1 MKNEVMVKEVKFE
14 GANLL
19 ATEKDGK
26 VYVGVSAVCSGIGFS
41 KSQKDNQVQKI
52 KTDFVISKGCFKF
65 QAGIFDRDNEAL
77 GLELDYL
84 PLWLA
89 KINITPSIIEE
100 NPKLAEN
107 LVIYQLKVKDVL
119 AKAFIKNEFKAPT
132 TLKEALMLA
141 LEQQEKIEQL
151 ELENKTKE
159 VKLVEQAPKVEFAD
173 KLLKSKCDILI
184 SDFAKVMADENLAIG
199 SKRLFTYLRDKK
211 YIYNDRGSNKPYQI
225 YVDKGYFKL
234 KENLINSAFKDFVTY
249 TTLISPSG
257 QVWLYNK
264 LKEEEQFKK

>member
-1 MKNEVMVKEVKFE
+1 MNEVMVREVNFE

-26 VYVGVSAVCSGIGFS
+26 IYVGISAICKGIGFS
-41 KSQKDNQVQKI
+41 KSQKDTQVQKV

-65 QAGIFDRDNEAL
+65 QAGIFDKDNEAL
-77 GLELDYL
+77 GLDLDYL

-89 KINITPSIIEE
+89 KINITQTIIEE

-107 LVIYQLKVKDVL
+107 LVTYQLKAKDVL
-119 AKAFIKNEFKAPT
+119 ANAFIKNQFKAPT
-132 TLKEALMLA
+132 TLKEALILA

-151 ELENKTKE
+151 ELESKIKDE
-159 VKLVEQAPKVEFAD
+159 KLIEQAPKVEFAD
-173 KLLKSKCDILI
+173 KILKSKANVLVG
-184 SDFAKVMADENLAIG
+184 DFAKVLCDEGFNIG
-199 SKRLFTYLRDKK
+199 EGRLFTWLRNNKILYK
-211 YIYNDRGSNKPYQI
+211 ENGHNKPYQA
-225 YVDKGYFKL
+225 YVDRGYFTC
-234 KENLINSAFKDFVTY
+234 KENVIQTAFRDIISF
-249 TTLISPSG
+249 TTLINPKG